1 MCCQLWS
8 KHFPLPATPPRSSHH
23 RTAAMPKG
31 PKWPTDEEAS
41 QAWVKKHREAWEES
55 RGNPQPRDKAERA
68 VHRTADAWG
77 VQAGIAQERARLEV
91 DDQRDKAASS
101 SSASAGA
108 ARPAFSG
115 ADLEADEAKMLWKK
129 LTNSAFGLPGEFEPQ
144 QHVSFVA
151 GRPVVAIGLRESHM
165 K

>member
-1 MCCQLWS
+1 M
-8 KHFPLPATPPRSSHH
+8 K
-23 RTAAMPKG
+23 
-31 PKWPTDEEAS
+31 PTEEEAS
-41 QAWVKKHREAWEES
+41 PAWVKKHREAWEQS
-55 RGNPQPRDKAERA
+55 RGNPPAREKEERTA
-68 VHRTADAWG
+68 HRTYDAWG
-77 VQAGIAQERARLEV
+77 VQAGIAREMARLEV
-91 DDQRDKAASS
+91 DDQRSKAASS

-115 ADLEADEAKMLWKK
+115 ADLEADEAKMLWKT

-144 QHVSFVA
+144 QHVSLVA

>member
-1 MCCQLWS
+1 M
-8 KHFPLPATPPRSSHH
+8 
-23 RTAAMPKG
+23 
-31 PKWPTDEEAS
+31 
-41 QAWVKKHREAWEES
+41 KKHWEAWEES

-77 VQAGIAQERARLEV
+77 VQACIARERARLVV

-115 ADLEADEAKMLWKK
+115 ADLEADEAKMLWKT
-129 LTNSAFGLPGEFEPQ
+129 LTNSAFGLPGDFETQ